1 MFYFT
6 FEAAK
11 AEVLPFRLYRISYL
25 NTSKL
30 QTIFTFVC
38 SYLRQKIIFVGGVS
52 SFVTVSGSSGVKIF
66 FKSVGNHLTVI
77 HIHKFGQFQL
87 IHVSNFENI
96 E

>member
-1 MFYFT
+1 MFYFK

-11 AEVLPFRLYRISYL
+11 AEVLPFKLYRIRYL

-52 SFVTVSGSSGVKIF
+52 GFITVSGSSGVEIF
-66 FKSVGNHLTVI
+66 FKSVGKHLTVM
-77 HIHKFGQFQL
+77 HIHKFGQFQH
-87 IHVSNFENI
+87 IDVSNFE
-96 E
+96 